1 MPQERV
7 ELPLPLPQLLLR
19 LSEVVGS
26 FGLIHFTVRTPSNS
40 PGTHEFHPLRN
51 QWWCFLLLGI
61 ALVVLGLLCIIDP
74 LVPTLASVLVLG
86 FLLIAA
92 GITQIVSSFWAGK
105 WSGMLMHLL
114 IGVLYVVVGYM
125 IVDEPV
131 INMVLITK
139 FIAIFLIVSG
149 AFRVISALVMRFP
162 DWGWALLNGG
172 VTLLL
177 GIIIN
182 RQLPEAALW
191 VIGLFVGIEMLFNGW
206 AWVMLALN
214 LRAVA
219 KKG

>member
-1 MPQERV
+1 M
-7 ELPLPLPQLLLR
+7 
-19 LSEVVGS
+19 S
-26 FGLIHFTVRTPSNS
+26 TVPAASDS
-40 PGTHEFHPLRN
+40 SGTHELHHHRN

-61 ALVVLGLLCIIDP
+61 ALVILGSLCIIDP
-74 LVPTLASVLVLG
+74 FVPTLASVFVLG
-86 FLLIAA
+86 FILMAA

-105 WSGMLMHLL
+105 WSGMLMHML

-125 IVDEPV
+125 IVDAPV

-149 AFRVISALVMRFP
+149 AFRMISALVVRFP

-191 VIGLFVGIEMLFNGW
+191 VIGLFVGIEMLLNGW
-206 AWVMLALN
+206 AWVMLALD

-219 KKG
+219 KQR